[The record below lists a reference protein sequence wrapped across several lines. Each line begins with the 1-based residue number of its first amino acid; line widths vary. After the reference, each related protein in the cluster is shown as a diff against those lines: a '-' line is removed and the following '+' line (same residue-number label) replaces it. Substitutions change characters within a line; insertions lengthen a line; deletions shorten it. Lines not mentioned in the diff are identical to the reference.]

1 MILTGSPTSPSV
13 FGHSEDIFKALYI
26 ILVFRKY
33 RRYFL
38 LNSRKERPRA
48 PPPAQE
54 KEKKPAAFS
63 YELLRYLFLILY
75 FLQFVMLFRFSTLV
89 VVKALFIA
97 LPLLYTPLLTL
108 YNFLV
113 LSM

>member
-38 LNSRKERPRA
+38 LHLRKERPARS
-48 PPPAQE
+48 PA
-54 KEKKPAAFS
+54 KEKRKPAAFS
-63 YELLRYLFLILY
+63 YELLYYLFLILY

-97 LPLLYTPLLTL
+97 LPLLYTPFLTL

>member
-38 LNSRKERPRA
+38 LHSRKERPAR
-48 PPPAQE
+48 PPAKE

-63 YELLRYLFLILY
+63 YELLCYLFLILY

>member
-38 LNSRKERPRA
+38 LNSRKERPARS
-48 PPPAQE
+48 PAQE
-54 KEKKPAAFS
+54 KKKPAAFS
-63 YELLRYLFLILY
+63 YELLYYLFLILY

-97 LPLLYTPLLTL
+97 LPLLYTPFLTL

>member
-38 LNSRKERPRA
+38 LNSRKERPASA
-48 PPPAQE
+48 PAKE
-54 KEKKPAAFS
+54 KKKPAAFS
-63 YELLRYLFLILY
+63 YELLYYLFLILY

-97 LPLLYTPLLTL
+97 LPLLYTPFLTL